1 MPVMEAVKSSIISTG
16 NMSSFARN
24 RTNGEPRTGSCL
36 QTDAAVPVN
45 VRFPDR
51 GFHCVRYLE
60 ARLHHDLMLSLLRR
74 SDMRAVLSVQLD
86 NRMETSQL

>member
-1 MPVMEAVKSSIISTG
+1 MLPS
-16 NMSSFARN
+16 
-24 RTNGEPRTGSCL
+24 
-36 QTDAAVPVN
+36 PVN

-60 ARLHHDLMLSLLRR
+60 ARLHHDLMLLLLRR